1 MPSSKIERKSAAIMF
16 TDIAGYTEQMSKS
29 EQKALDMLRRKR
41 SILKPL
47 IDNHQG
53 TYVKEIGDGTLS
65 YFESGYN
72 ASACAKE
79 FQKEIQKDDLNIRI
93 GIHIGDIVFDN
104 EDVYGDGVNIASRI
118 ESLAPV
124 GGVLISKNVYD
135 ELINKDDFESIHLG
149 LQSLKGVG
157 RLVDVYAI
165 KDDYLVVPKPQ
176 DYKETEVQVHKDD
189 KVPSIA
195 IIPFTN
201 KGAEEDVF
209 YSYGISADLISAC
222 SSAGLIRVASLNNI
236 EKIENYKTLQAEDL
250 ASKLDIRYTAEGTL
264 WKMGEMFQL
273 SIELYDTKENKVV
286 WSDRWQEKWE
296 NLTQIQSSL
305 SEGLLQAL
313 DIKANTT
320 EKVLSNNSE
329 AYEYYLKAIHKD
341 ATQKKRE
348 DLLLA
353 RDMYKKAYEI
363 DKTFIQAKIS
373 YAGTFGFDEYKKGL
387 SILEE
392 ILISNDVQS
401 DKALKARTLMSIAGC
416 YFFSPERNK
425 VEKYNLKAL
434 ELYSEIDDKNK
445 VAQLTVNISGAML
458 MDNSYDEGM
467 KMSLKAIDIT
477 KEVDDKMSFAG
488 ANMNLAYMHAVLG
501 NYEIS
506 RTYLNIAEPILKK
519 LDNYFFLAMIEK
531 TKAVNYF
538 NLRDFENAI
547 QYFKISDSMFSNIH
561 DTIVTPLDSIQSLIL
576 SNNNNEARKLLEVN
590 YDFSDGTDDEL
601 LFRIL
606 YAIVMD
612 VDNHD
617 IEEKLEEYGKR
628 SRLEK
633 EPMFAWMIYYWV
645 FVLFKDKKHINS
657 SYNYLISFSEKIP
670 SEFKSSFFETTI
682 PKAIV
687 EEWER
692 VK

>member
-1 MPSSKIERKSAAIMF
+1 
-16 TDIAGYTEQMSKS
+16 
-29 EQKALDMLRRKR
+29 
-41 SILKPL
+41 
-47 IDNHQG
+47 
-53 TYVKEIGDGTLS
+53 
-65 YFESGYN
+65 
-72 ASACAKE
+72 
-79 FQKEIQKDDLNIRI
+79 
-93 GIHIGDIVFDN
+93 
-104 EDVYGDGVNIASRI
+104 
-118 ESLAPV
+118 
-124 GGVLISKNVYD
+124 
-135 ELINKDDFESIHLG
+135 
-149 LQSLKGVG
+149 
-157 RLVDVYAI
+157 
-165 KDDYLVVPKPQ
+165 
-176 DYKETEVQVHKDD
+176 
-189 KVPSIA
+189 
-195 IIPFTN
+195 
-201 KGAEEDVF
+201 
-209 YSYGISADLISAC
+209 
-222 SSAGLIRVASLNNI
+222 
-236 EKIENYKTLQAEDL
+236 
-250 ASKLDIRYTAEGTL
+250 
-264 WKMGEMFQL
+264 
-273 SIELYDTKENKVV
+273 
-286 WSDRWQEKWE
+286 
-296 NLTQIQSSL
+296 
-305 SEGLLQAL
+305 
-313 DIKANTT
+313 
-320 EKVLSNNSE
+320 
-329 AYEYYLKAIHKD
+329 
-341 ATQKKRE
+341 
-348 DLLLA
+348 
-353 RDMYKKAYEI
+353 
-363 DKTFIQAKIS
+363 
-373 YAGTFGFDEYKKGL
+373 
-387 SILEE
+387 
-392 ILISNDVQS
+392 
-401 DKALKARTLMSIAGC
+401 MSIAGC

-687 EEWER
+687 EEWEK